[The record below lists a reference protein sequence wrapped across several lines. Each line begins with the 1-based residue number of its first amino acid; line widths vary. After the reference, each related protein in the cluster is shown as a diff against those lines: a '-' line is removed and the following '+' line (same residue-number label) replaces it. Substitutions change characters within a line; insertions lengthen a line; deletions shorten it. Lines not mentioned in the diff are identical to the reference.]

1 MRLAGRGGRMANDA
15 EHAGTSEM
23 SDSWHS
29 YPSIYALGHHAVKDL
44 FRGPVIVEEKIDGSQ
59 FSFGLFDDGM
69 RYKSKGAIVYAESP
83 GMFQL
88 AVDGARSRADVLHRS
103 EEHT

>member
-1 MRLAGRGGRMANDA
+1 MAKDTLQR
-15 EHAGTSEM
+15 ETVGM

-44 FRGPVIVEEKIDGSQ
+44 FRTPVIVEEKIDGSQ

-88 AVDGARSRADVLHRS
+88 AVDGAQIGRASCRERV
-103 EEHT
+103 